1 MRFGYKSVQRF
12 GRVIILFKMLKI
24 LNPIIVISVFLL
36 DRISKFLILK
46 KLYFSEYKI
55 FSFFSLRY
63 VENTGIAFGLFQ
75 DRNLFF
81 IISNT
86 IFLTILIYVKR
97 KFRDTFSTIGIHL
110 VIGGALGNIYDRIA
124 YKYVVD
130 FIDFHFFPAVFNIA
144 DASITVG
151 AFFIGISALIERI
164 KEKKK

>member
-1 MRFGYKSVQRF
+1 
-12 GRVIILFKMLKI
+12 MLKI
-24 LNPIIVISVFLL
+24 LNPLIVIFVFLF
-36 DRISKFLILK
+36 DRISKYLVLK

-86 IFLTILIYVKR
+86 VFLLILIYIR
-97 KFRDTFSTIGIHL
+97 KKFKDTLSSIGIHF
-110 VIGGALGNIYDRIA
+110 VIGGALGNIYDRIV
-124 YKYVVD
+124 YKYVID

-144 DASITVG
+144 DSSITIG
-151 AFFIGISALIERI
+151 AFFIGASAIIEKI
-164 KEKKK
+164 KEDKK